1 MSVRFSRRCERN
13 HHERFVGASMD
24 EMSLRRHGKNNDKK
38 IALIY
43 CSKSDTVNLFFLHIH
58 YIMSSIAGASGAA
71 AGGELEERI
80 DLSAETDAK
89 LEQSATLAQ
98 AGQIKEA
105 LALLAALEKRCRVG
119 NDSPSLVRVCE
130 ASLQYC
136 KDAGDDELLITT
148 LETLSTKRSQKTQ
161 AVRALVHKA
170 MPWCVVDK
178 YTPIQ
183 VPPAQYEAREKLVV
197 ALRTITDG
205 KLFLE
210 AERAR
215 LTRALAIIK
224 VGTVG

>member
-1 MSVRFSRRCERN
+1 
-13 HHERFVGASMD
+13 
-24 EMSLRRHGKNNDKK
+24 
-38 IALIY
+38 
-43 CSKSDTVNLFFLHIH
+43 
-58 YIMSSIAGASGAA
+58 MSSIGASGAA
-71 AGGELEERI
+71 AGGELEERV

-170 MPWCVVDK
+170 MPWCVVDQ

-224 VGTVG
+224 VCTVGYCIYCLGLQLRYLIGKKVQISHQFALFLIF